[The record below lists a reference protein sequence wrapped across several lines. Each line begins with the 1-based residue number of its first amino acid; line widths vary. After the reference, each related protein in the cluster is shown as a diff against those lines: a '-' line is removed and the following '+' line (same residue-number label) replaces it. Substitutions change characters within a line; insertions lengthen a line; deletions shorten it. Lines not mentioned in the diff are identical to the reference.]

1 VSRSSQTLLEIRVI
15 DEGPRLAIDEVDQLF
30 RPFVSG
36 KKDGLGLGLSISRSL
51 IENNGGTLDYESTPE
66 KCFVIKLYLED
77 HRSDEHLGS
86 TRPSGMHR

>member
-1 VSRSSQTLLEIRVI
+1 LLEIRVI
-15 DEGPRLAIDEVDQLF
+15 DEGPRLEIDEVDPLF

-86 TRPSGMHR
+86 TRAPGLHR

>member
-1 VSRSSQTLLEIRVI
+1 
-15 DEGPRLAIDEVDQLF
+15 
-30 RPFVSG
+30 VSG

-86 TRPSGMHR
+86 TRAPGLHR